1 MAIPMPEL
9 PQADRVDV
17 VLPAAPDDLATA
29 LDQAS
34 ERDQIA
40 AVLARDPEY
49 LAAWAALAATGRDPI
64 ERYAYARVG
73 YHRGL
78 DALRR
83 NRWGG
88 NGLCRW
94 EHPTNRGFLTCLA
107 RLGRA
112 AQEIGETSEVD
123 RIAEFLRALDP
134 DWSDD
139 NVA

>member
-1 MAIPMPEL
+1 MEL

-17 VLPAAPDDLATA
+17 VLPPANSDLAAA
-29 LDQAS
+29 LEAAGSD
-34 ERDQIA
+34 RDAIA
-40 AVLARDPEY
+40 EVLARDPEY
-49 LAAWAALAATGRDPI
+49 LAAWAAIAGTGREPI

-88 NGLCRW
+88 TGLCRW

-107 RLGRA
+107 RLRDA
-112 AQEIGETSEVD
+112 AREIGEQVEVD
-123 RIAEFLRALDP
+123 RIDEFLRTLDP
-134 DWSDD
+134 AWDD
-139 NVA
+139 ANVTA